1 MVGLGL
7 GGMNMRKRI
16 IYIVILLSLII
27 QLLGCGNKDK
37 ERLQRIVPEEDV
49 KKQNLELKNK
59 DSKVTVERLNLEL
72 DEGDYFNPSFYYQG
86 EAYGYVGK
94 GFGIIKETKE
104 ITKTHPIKN
113 SLKQYLYKID
123 KDNNLVETPKEAF
136 NLLVG
141 ARVIDYKMFEQD
153 KVYGV
158 DYEKEDK
165 SIEIPELT
173 EVIADLKRSRGND
186 NDNYY
191 YYHITTSGKENYV
204 VINEFNLAGEIS
216 EQSKTYLYDLE
227 NKKLYEGKN
236 KGEGWIYYVESLKS
250 FMWMDEDS
258 KLYKIALKGEY
269 FHLDKYIDLD
279 EENEVDWM
287 NATMINNDEMLL
299 FKSKYFSTAEDEFH
313 PKTYYRT
320 TSIGKFNFKT
330 NQYKVLFKA
339 PRKVNIYAKYIEN
352 NILVLEEFREQNGF
366 IKPIK
371 RYLKEIDDDGLK
383 ALFEEEI
390 EDEGETRNPYLEVV
404 TSEDGKE
411 ILLTREITNME
422 DGVETTKEH
431 IYKRYTI
438 Q

>member
-1 MVGLGL
+1 
-7 GGMNMRKRI
+7 MRKKI
-16 IYIVILLSLII
+16 ICIVILLSLII

-37 ERLQRIVPEEDV
+37 EGLQRIVLEEDV

-59 DSKVTVERLNLEL
+59 DPKVTVERLNLEL
-72 DEGDYFNPSFYYQG
+72 DEGDYFESSFYYQG

-94 GFGIIKETKE
+94 GFGSIKKTKE
-104 ITKTHPIKN
+104 MTKTHPIKN
-113 SLKQYLYKID
+113 YLKQYLYKID
-123 KDNNLVETPKEAF
+123 KDNNLVETSKEAF
-136 NLLVG
+136 NLLPGVG
-141 ARVIDYKMFEQD
+141 ARVIYFKMYEQD

-173 EVIADLKRSRGND
+173 EVIAELKGSRGN
-186 NDNYY
+186 NN
-191 YYHITTSGKENYV
+191 YYHIETSGKENYV
-204 VINEFNLAGEIS
+204 VIKELDLAGGIV
-216 EQSKTYLYDLE
+216 EQRKTYLYDLQ

-236 KGEGWIYYVESLKS
+236 EGEGWIYYIESLKS

-258 KLYKIALKGEY
+258 KLYKMALKGKY

-279 EENEVDWM
+279 EENEADDM
-287 NATMINNDEMLL
+287 TATMINNDEMLL
-299 FKSKYFSTAEDEFH
+299 FKSKCFSTAEDEFH
-313 PKTYYRT
+313 PRTYYRT

-330 NQYKVLFKA
+330 NQYKVLFKT

-390 EDEGETRNPYLEVV
+390 EDEGETRYPYLEVV

-411 ILLTREITNME
+411 ILLTRMIADME
-422 DGVETTKEH
+422 GGVETTKEY